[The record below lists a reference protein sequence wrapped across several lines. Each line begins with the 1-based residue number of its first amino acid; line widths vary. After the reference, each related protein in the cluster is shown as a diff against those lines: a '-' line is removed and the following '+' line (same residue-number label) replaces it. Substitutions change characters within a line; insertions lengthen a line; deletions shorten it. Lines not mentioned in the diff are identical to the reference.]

1 MKENFQAIL
10 LKAKLEDKLPSRK
23 DLVEHQESVQDL
35 IDIFVT
41 IASAGET
48 KPGKYLP
55 DAAAAAVTEG
65 LSSSEHDANGRSKPV
80 KKESSKTRIR
90 RTINEKHLDR
100 IWSVYVQNHMQYLSR
115 DQIQAT
121 ARELDRS
128 EDSIQYH
135 LRKMIAAHRNV
146 PVEDAL
152 NDAFTKS
159 DDKRIWSSYLRNVD
173 GDHIDER
180 KIVTSLS
187 QDLHRTAEDVH
198 NRLQWL
204 KAKQSQ
210 HHHDD
215 TSDHSVDS
223 DEAQEL
229 RYSKKHK
236 HRQGSHSSKSQTEA
250 PHEHRRH
257 KHYTSEEN
265 TLIEKAHQQDNL
277 SPSEIGQVVGRTE
290 KAIQHRLRESKHS
303 EVGTTATP
311 RAPQVKRYVKSRSD
325 GDEDSSDESTFEVV
339 DRTSNHRGAHR
350 HTRTTATTNAAATS
364 STSAVASQWFEDGR
378 FSDAPRRRSRDK
390 AAGQGGVGEPSDRK
404 RRKRA
409 ADFMQDAFQCDT
421 FDAGIDSYSDMD
433 SD

>member
-1 MKENFQAIL
+1 MPNNLSLAL
-10 LKAKLEDKLPSRK
+10 LFNY
-23 DLVEHQESVQDL
+23 QESVQDF

-48 KPGKYLP
+48 KSGKYLP
-55 DAAAAAVTEG
+55 DAAAATVTEVQ
-65 LSSSEHDANGRSKPV
+65 SSSEHDANGGSKPV

-159 DDKRIWSSYLRNVD
+159 DDKRIWSSYMRNVD

-215 TSDHSVDS
+215 TSDRSVDS

-229 RYSKKHK
+229 RSTQKHK
-236 HRQGSHSSKSQTEA
+236 HRQGSHSSKPQPKA
-250 PHEHRRH
+250 PSEYRRH
-257 KHYTSEEN
+257 KHNTSEEN

-277 SPSEIGQVVGRTE
+277 SPSEIGQVVGRTA
-290 KAIQHRLRESKHS
+290 KAIKHRLHESKNN
-303 EVGTTATP
+303 EAGTFATP
-311 RAPQVKRYVKSRSD
+311 RAPQAKRYMKPRTD
-325 GDEDSSDESTFEVV
+325 GDDDSSDESTFEVV
-339 DRTSNHRGAHR
+339 DRTSNNRGAHR
-350 HTRTTATTNAAATS
+350 HTRTATTTNAAATS

-390 AAGQGGVGEPSDRK
+390 TDGQGGVGEPSDRK

-409 ADFMQDAFQCDT
+409 ADFMQDAFQCDV